1 MDSMVS
7 AIIHLANKD
16 YSSLVDDFI
25 ALKILPDD
33 CDRAKVAL
41 SPYVKGGGAKQYEEE
56 LKKMYGFD
64 DRGAVGGFQ
73 AMTTDMLTVLNDIP
87 FSIPAY
93 FALLARAVVTLEGLA
108 LTADPS
114 YGLVVEAYP
123 FVARKLLSSSTPQM
137 QQALQQVLYSSDTT
151 TLTPSRLAS
160 LLNSAAGMVGKK
172 DGQVFVDLDAVP
184 EEGLS
189 PSQTFRLLLSS
200 QASSLRPL
208 LTSEA
213 SLAADL
219 SLLLP
224 ILNSSLSSLPY
235 GLPPLDEFTPHPPLQ
250 PDPLNAHSPLLYLPN
265 SHPYTELVVL
275 SSLGRLLSMRLRLCS
290 LGRRKCM
297 PLPCPISPEPPW
309 AMTPLT
315 SQEET

>member
-1 MDSMVS
+1 
-7 AIIHLANKD
+7 
-16 YSSLVDDFI
+16 
-25 ALKILPDD
+25 
-33 CDRAKVAL
+33 
-41 SPYVKGGGAKQYEEE
+41 
-56 LKKMYGFD
+56 
-64 DRGAVGGFQ
+64 
-73 AMTTDMLTVLNDIP
+73 MTTDMLTVLNDIP

-219 SLLLP
+219 LLRQAIRKNARDLPLPWQLPGPLLLP
-224 ILNSSLSSLPY
+224 QAGERRPRLVWTTPQAPCPSPPPHFTLLIPPFPPQLAPASHPQLFSL
-235 GLPPLDEFTPHPPLQ
+235 LPPLW
-250 PDPLNAHSPLLYLPN
+250 SP
-265 SHPYTELVVL
+265 
-275 SSLGRLLSMRLRLCS
+275 SSR
-290 LGRRKCM
+290 
-297 PLPCPISPEPPW
+297 
-309 AMTPLT
+309 
-315 SQEET
+315 